1 MRTRQSRMS
10 SFSQWQDDQNNDSP
24 NNNNNTNSAGNGGLS
39 NLSFGGI
46 FGGEDGDGSMTLPL
60 FNDGSIPSDFG
71 WGNLKSSMEAQMPQK
86 VLGMNYQERFRMF
99 CALLILSV
107 VFFTLGFTVG
117 LPLIA
122 VRPRKFALCF
132 TCGSLTFMGSFAIL
146 RGPHAHFSG
155 MFASDRLPFTVIY
168 IGSMLATMY
177 FTFKSHGL
185 SGYMMVVA
193 SSAFQLLSL
202 VWYLITFLPGGA
214 QGMKILTS
222 AIITML
228 KPIIVG
234 CTKCWGTLM
243 MKLVSSFSR

>member
-1 MRTRQSRMS
+1 
-10 SFSQWQDDQNNDSP
+10 
-24 NNNNNTNSAGNGGLS
+24 
-39 NLSFGGI
+39 
-46 FGGEDGDGSMTLPL
+46 
-60 FNDGSIPSDFG
+60 
-71 WGNLKSSMEAQMPQK
+71 
-86 VLGMNYQERFRMF
+86 MF

-155 MFASDRLPFTVIY
+155 MFASDRLPFTIIY

-228 KPIIVG
+228 KPII
-234 CTKCWGTLM
+234 GTYCDDEYQTYRIYLPPFQNLKPILLSISLKSIPLNVLFLLFVVDLSGM
-243 MKLVSSFSR
+243 YQVLGNINDETG